1 MSAPKSIGRYQILG
15 ELGKGAMGTV
25 YRGRDDTLDRDVALK
40 VMSAGLAD
48 ADTRARFLKEARAV
62 ARIQH
67 PNIIVIY
74 ELGEHEGA
82 PYMALELLE
91 GVDLQRA
98 LDDGLRPD
106 PRATLPV
113 ALQVLAGLGRAHE
126 NGIVHR
132 DIKPSNV
139 FLPYGRPA
147 KIMDFGVAR
156 LAGHGGLSTG
166 SGVVVG
172 TPNYMSPEQVQGG
185 DIDGRS
191 DLFSVGLILYEL
203 ATGEKAF
210 KADTVV
216 AVVFKILHEDVDLG
230 LVPAGPRWEKLRGVI
245 RRALAREREERYPDA
260 EGMAADLAL
269 ALQDLGGSVDPT
281 APADLALLVRPTPP
295 TAPGQTPHTAA
306 ATAPMRPPRAP
317 SPRPRA
323 SSGGP
328 RPPRRPAPAPPRSR
342 WALGLA
348 WIFGV
353 GAVGLLAFAGWLAL
367 SPGPKP
373 WSQSTPA
380 SPPPVSPAP
389 TPAATAPTFEPTDA
403 PPEPTPA
410 ATASAT
416 PEPTPAPDPT
426 PPPTPAPTPTPVM
439 SPEERLVRASDL
451 MDGGRF
457 AEALAE
463 ARAVRQLDPT
473 NREATVLAQA
483 AEEAVV
489 IEECLANA
497 RQALK
502 AGDRDRA
509 LAEVRRGLIIKPSDS
524 RLLELH
530 GEVTR
535 E

>member
-1 MSAPKSIGRYQILG
+1 MGAPRRIGRYRVLG

-40 VMSAGLAD
+40 VMSAGLTD
-48 ADTRARFLKEARAV
+48 AETRGRFLKEARAV

-106 PRATLPV
+106 PRVTLPV
-113 ALQVLAGLGRAHE
+113 VLQVLAGLGQAHE

-139 FLPYGRPA
+139 FLPFGRPA

-156 LAGHGGLSTG
+156 LAGPGGLSTG

-216 AVVFKILHEDVDLG
+216 AVVFKILHEEVNLG
-230 LVPAGPRWEKLRGVI
+230 LVPPGPRWERLRKVI

-260 EGMAADLAL
+260 QGMSADLAL
-269 ALQDLGGSVDPT
+269 AVQDLGGSVDLT

-295 TAPGQTPHTAA
+295 PAPEQTPQSSAPTA
-306 ATAPMRPPRAP
+306 TLRTPRAP
-317 SPRPRA
+317 SPRRRA

-328 RPPRRPAPAPPRSR
+328 RPPRRPAPSPPRSR

-353 GAVGLLAFAGWLAL
+353 GAVGLLAFAGWLAMR
-367 SPGPKP
+367 PGPRP
-373 WSQSTPA
+373 WSE
-380 SPPPVSPAP
+380 P
-389 TPAATAPTFEPTDA
+389 TPATPPPASSAPTAAAPLLEPTDGL
-403 PPEPTPA
+403 PEPTPT
-410 ATASAT
+410 ATPSAT
-416 PEPTPAPDPT
+416 PEPTPLPT
-426 PPPTPAPTPTPVM
+426 REPTPTPQALPTPELG
-439 SPEERLVRASDL
+439 PEERLARASEL
-451 MDGGRF
+451 MDRGRF
-457 AEALAE
+457 ADALAE
-463 ARAVRQLDPT
+463 AHAVLQRDPT

-497 RQALK
+497 RKALK

-509 LAEVRRGLIIKPSDS
+509 LAEVRRGLIINPSDS

>member
-1 MSAPKSIGRYQILG
+1 MGAPHRIGRYLILG

-40 VMSAGLAD
+40 VMSAGVAD
-48 ADTRARFLKEARAV
+48 AATRARFLKEARAA

-91 GVDLQRA
+91 GIDLQRA
-98 LDDGLRPD
+98 LDDGIRPD
-106 PRATLPV
+106 PRATLPIV
-113 ALQVLAGLGRAHE
+113 LQVLSGLGRAHE
-126 NGIVHR
+126 HDIVHR

-139 FLPYGRPA
+139 FLPFGRPA

-156 LAGHGGLSTG
+156 LAEPGGLSTG

-172 TPNYMSPEQVQGG
+172 TPNYMSPEQVQGR

-230 LVPAGPRWEKLRGVI
+230 LIPSAPRWERLRRVI
-245 RRALAREREERYPDA
+245 QRALAREPEARYPDA
-260 EGMAADLAL
+260 GAMATELGIAL
-269 ALQDLGGSVDPT
+269 EDLGGSVDPT
-281 APADLALLVRPTPP
+281 APADRALLVRPTPP
-295 TAPGQTPHTAA
+295 ATPSPTPGSTAPTA
-306 ATAPMRPPRAP
+306 TRPTPRAP
-317 SPRPRA
+317 SSRGR
-323 SSGGP
+323 SP
-328 RPPRRPAPAPPRSR
+328 RPPTPPPGRSR
-342 WALGLA
+342 LALGLA
-348 WIFGV
+348 WIFGL
-353 GAVGLLAFAGWLAL
+353 GAVGLLAFAGWLAM

-373 WSQSTPA
+373 WA
-380 SPPPVSPAP
+380 DP
-389 TPAATAPTFEPTDA
+389 TPAAPAPSAAPEDTPLEPT
-403 PPEPTPA
+403 PLPEPSPA

-416 PEPTPAPDPT
+416 PEPTPAASPEPT
-426 PPPTPAPTPTPVM
+426 PPPTPAPTPTPVL
-439 SPEERLVRASDL
+439 SLEDRLARAKDLLER
-451 MDGGRF
+451 GRF
-457 AEALAE
+457 AQALAE
-463 ARAVRQLDPT
+463 ARAARELAPDD
-473 NREATVLAQA
+473 REATVLAQK
-483 AEEAVV
+483 AEEAMVL
-489 IEECLANA
+489 EQCLTNA
-497 RQALK
+497 RKALD

-509 LAEVRRGLIIKPSDS
+509 LIEVRRGLVIDPSNS